1 MPNNDELTLNL
12 LILGQTG
19 VGKSS
24 LINALVGKKLFKTA
38 DDKEK
43 EEKVKME
50 KNWENIL
57 KNTLLKLFAGMLK
70 MQNRKKY
77 TLS

>member
-1 MPNNDELTLNL
+1 MSNNDELTLNL

-24 LINALVGKKLFKTA
+24 LLNALSGKKLFKTA

-43 EEKVKME
+43 
-50 KNWENIL
+50 
-57 KNTLLKLFAGMLK
+57 
-70 MQNRKKY
+70 
-77 TLS
+77 

>member
-24 LINALVGKKLFKTA
+24 LLNALYGKKLFKTA
-38 DDKEK
+38 DDKE
-43 EEKVKME
+43 
-50 KNWENIL
+50 
-57 KNTLLKLFAGMLK
+57 
-70 MQNRKKY
+70 
-77 TLS
+77 